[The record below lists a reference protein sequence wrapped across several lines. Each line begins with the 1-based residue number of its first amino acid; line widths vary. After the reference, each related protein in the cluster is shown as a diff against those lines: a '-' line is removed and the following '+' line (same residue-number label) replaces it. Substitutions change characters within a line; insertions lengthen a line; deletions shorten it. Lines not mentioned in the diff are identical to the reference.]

1 MVDMTLRG
9 GFSCKHV
16 EKEDDGSCVG
26 LLQPFLDI
34 LNRFNVWA
42 QGLLVWGHT
51 KACSK
56 PGSSRSMFEQLVYA
70 HMGNDP
76 IGRHHR
82 DCSKHVCNVRRG
94 SLETSKRIS

>member
-42 QGLLVWGHT
+42 QG
-51 KACSK
+51 
-56 PGSSRSMFEQLVYA
+56 
-70 HMGNDP
+70 
-76 IGRHHR
+76 
-82 DCSKHVCNVRRG
+82 
-94 SLETSKRIS
+94 